1 MNATAPT
8 ITGLESQVEKLEG
21 EVASLADEKKQL
33 ETNLDD
39 TTQALAEARAARL
52 QDTERLTADNTDLAG
67 QLTQML
73 GFRDEAETSLEKQDV
88 KVAEQIET
96 IATLQEQVSSLEKAN
111 EEAGQSAMLLQKRID
126 DLDVE
131 LKNAQE
137 SIANRDTQLKESAE
151 TLKSTNEKLNVALG
165 EFNDLEK
172 ERDGLVETQEE
183 LTQKIEVLNTE
194 KSAAAD
200 ELESR
205 DAKITELTGDLQTA
219 MSAGEADETRIAEL
233 ESSLEREQSTIAELE
248 GSNVLLEQEKS
259 TLQSDYET
267 ASGKIDALDAQLIMQ
282 GRKLLQERKTI
293 TTLNATAASLE
304 ADAQALTDETNSLR
318 ENIERQ
324 LVQAGINDARVQS
337 VDDDRAVAIT
347 LGSGNLFQTGDA
359 SLTLS
364 LIHI

>member
-1 MNATAPT
+1 MLKAKIEEITTSRDDALQRNLERTATNEKLLEQVNATAPT
-8 ITGLESQVEKLEG
+8 ITDLESQVEKLEG

-137 SIANRDTQLKESAE
+137 SICLLYTSP
-151 TLKSTNEKLNVALG
+151 SP
-165 EFNDLEK
+165 
-172 ERDGLVETQEE
+172 
-183 LTQKIEVLNTE
+183 
-194 KSAAAD
+194 
-200 ELESR
+200 R
-205 DAKITELTGDLQTA
+205 DA
-219 MSAGEADETRIAEL
+219 
-233 ESSLEREQSTIAELE
+233 
-248 GSNVLLEQEKS
+248 
-259 TLQSDYET
+259 
-267 ASGKIDALDAQLIMQ
+267 
-282 GRKLLQERKTI
+282 
-293 TTLNATAASLE
+293 
-304 ADAQALTDETNSLR
+304 
-318 ENIERQ
+318 
-324 LVQAGINDARVQS
+324 
-337 VDDDRAVAIT
+337 
-347 LGSGNLFQTGDA
+347 
-359 SLTLS
+359 TLS
-364 LIHI
+364 RMPSSA